1 MDKQEAVAL
10 VTRSLP
16 KFTTAGLPPLGADAI
31 AAVQPK
37 RIASLWAGM
46 GNVWQLNITTS
57 TAGAPPLSIVAKR
70 VELPAVCSSI
80 GDQRKKDSY
89 DVEASFYSRGHA
101 ERLIAAG
108 AVVPFPLH
116 VEHRPGEGVTICMTR
131 VEGRSSHRG
140 DSEAFVAWLAK
151 LHATFWGRRADEA
164 CGGGAG
170 GGLQAQGCYW
180 HLDTRPEEHAR
191 MGSSGWMGRLRLAA
205 RAIDLRLKAD
215 PLQVRPNVH
224 RHSHCRAPA
233 PRPAP
238 CTAILTAECT
248 TVCTAECTAECTAV
262 CIAVC
267 TITCIAM
274 CVAVHLPR

>member
-1 MDKQEAVAL
+1 MLRVARDTMDKQEAVAL
-10 VTRSLP
+10 VRRSLP
-16 KFTTAGLPPLGADAI
+16 KFATAGLPPVGADAI
-31 AAVQPK
+31 SAVQPK

-46 GNVWQLNITTS
+46 GNVWQLNVTS

-70 VELPAVCSSI
+70 VELPAVCTSI
-80 GDQRKKDSY
+80 SDQRKKDSY

-131 VEGRSSHRG
+131 VEGRSSHPG
-140 DSEAFVAWLAK
+140 DSVAFVAWLAK
-151 LHATFWGRRADEA
+151 LHATYWGYRADEA

-215 PLQVRPNVH
+215 PLQVH
-224 RHSHCRAPA
+224 RHR
-233 PRPAP
+233 
-238 CTAILTAECT
+238 T
-248 TVCTAECTAECTAV
+248 TVCAAMTTAWCTAV
-262 CIAVC
+262 RTTTC
-267 TITCIAM
+267 TAACTA
-274 CVAVHLPR
+274 P